1 MVFPFEHI
9 NGLIGKISF
18 GLYWVREST
27 VFKIT
32 QHDDHVFTV
41 DIEIYET
48 VNVNTH
54 LKYIIGIILHNDI

>member
-1 MVFPFEHI
+1 MVFPLEHI

-54 LKYIIGIILHNDI
+54 T